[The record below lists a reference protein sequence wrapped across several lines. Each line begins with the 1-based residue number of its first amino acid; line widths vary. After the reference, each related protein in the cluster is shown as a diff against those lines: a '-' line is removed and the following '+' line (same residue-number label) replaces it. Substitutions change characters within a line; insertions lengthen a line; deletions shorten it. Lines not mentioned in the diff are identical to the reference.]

1 MLTFAIKFILCYNK
15 IEVKKMLNVG
25 SKIIETERLILRKI
39 EIDKEQ
45 RNER

>member
-1 MLTFAIKFILCYNK
+1 
-15 IEVKKMLNVG
+15 MLNVG
-25 SKIIETERLILRKI
+25 SKIIETKRLILRKI